1 MFTDKWKQ
9 IFDYFV
15 KQPEF
20 TRACQCPGNEK
31 VFIGKKQWVPK
42 YLLLSSKTS
51 IIEQFLEKCT
61 DENGDRCPFKRTFLF
76 QYFPEDCRIPTQRD
90 LGRNVCPFHSNLRR
104 DLTALQANGL
114 LKEVVCRATIVA
126 SKLICS
132 KPGVDLSDPK
142 SWDENCC
149 LVSVLHVLI

>member
-9 IFDYFV
+9 IFDNFV

-104 DLTALQANGL
+104 DLTALQA
-114 LKEVVCRATIVA
+114 RA
-126 SKLICS
+126 
-132 KPGVDLSDPK
+132 
-142 SWDENCC
+142 ENYPA
-149 LVSVLHVLI
+149 